1 MKCWFQTDARRM
13 ARGLWWLFAAQISFA
28 QKRIV
33 PEKPATGTQVRLY
46 CTNESGELR
55 CIWENRERSASK
67 PVPPQPQPAVSNVP
81 QEAQVEHAPRMVQH
95 HSGETFLCVSV

>member
-55 CIWENRERSASK
+55 CIWENREMSATW
-67 PVPPQPQPAVSNVP
+67 VPASFMRPLISL
-81 QEAQVEHAPRMVQH
+81 R
-95 HSGETFLCVSV
+95 GGD